1 MASLPPPAEQPMLSG
16 RAKVIAAL
24 VLALSNFIVVLD
36 MTVANVSIPHIAG
49 SIGISLHQGTWV
61 ITSYTVAEALSV
73 PLTGWLAMRFGT
85 VRMYAVCMTGFGVF
99 SLLCGLS
106 QTLEMIVLAR
116 IGQGLCG
123 GLLMPLSQTLLFATF
138 PGEERGKAILL
149 TATTT
154 LLGPALGPNVGGFI
168 SDTFSWH
175 WVFFIN
181 VPLVLI
187 CVPTVTR
194 LLGSSETQ
202 RRKVPIDAIGLAL
215 MVLWIGSLQFL
226 LDSGRDRGW
235 FGDPVIV
242 VLAVLAAIGFA
253 AFLIWELTE
262 EHPIVDLRVFRY
274 PGFFFGLMTLSLCF
288 GSYFASIVVIP
299 QWLQSY
305 QGYPAMLSGFIVSCT
320 AIAAITT
327 SQISGKALARG
338 VDPRLLVS
346 VAVGWLGCMA
356 LVRSNWTNQADFWTL
371 VAPQLIQGFGM
382 SFFMMPLTAISY
394 AHVPQ
399 HDIASATG
407 LQNSVRTLF
416 VGFSTAAALTI
427 WDNTQQSARVEIA
440 GNLQPAET
448 MDTLTRSGF
457 SAEQATQ
464 MISSLVEREAV
475 MVAVDYVFLI
485 TAVIFFIGSAVVW
498 LAPRPGTGGRN

>member
-1 MASLPPPAEQPMLSG
+1 
-16 RAKVIAAL
+16 
-24 VLALSNFIVVLD
+24 
-36 MTVANVSIPHIAG
+36 
-49 SIGISLHQGTWV
+49 
-61 ITSYTVAEALSV
+61 
-73 PLTGWLAMRFGT
+73 MRFGT
-85 VRMYAVCMTGFGVF
+85 VRMYVVCMTGFGVF

-106 QTLEMIVLAR
+106 QTLEMIVLSR

-187 CVPTVTR
+187 CVPAVAG

-202 RRKVPIDAIGLAL
+202 RRKVPIDAVGLAL
-215 MVLWIGSLQFL
+215 MVMWIGSLQFM

-235 FGDPVIV
+235 FGDPFIVI
-242 VLAVLAAIGFA
+242 LAVLAAVGFI

-274 PGFFFGLMTLSLCF
+274 PGFFFGLITLSLCF

-299 QWLQSY
+299 QWLQTY

-346 VAVGWLGCMA
+346 LAVGWLGCMA
-356 LVRSNWTNQADFWTL
+356 VVRSNWTNDADFWTL
-371 VAPQLIQGFGM
+371 VAPQLVQGFGM

-394 AHVPQ
+394 AFVPQ

-407 LQNSVRTLF
+407 IQNSVRTLF
-416 VGFSTAAALTI
+416 VGFSTATALSI
-427 WDNTQQSARVEIA
+427 WDNTQQAARIEIA
-440 GNLQPAET
+440 SKLQPDET
-448 MDTLTRSGF
+448 IGKLTDSGF
-457 SAEQATQ
+457 SIQQATQ
-464 MISSLVEREAV
+464 LISSLAEKEAV
-475 MVAVDYVFLI
+475 MIAVDHVFI
-485 TAVIFFIGSAVVW
+485 VTAAIFFLGSAVVW
-498 LAPRPGTGGRN
+498 LAPRPAAGSRASSK

>member
-1 MASLPPPAEQPMLSG
+1 
-16 RAKVIAAL
+16 
-24 VLALSNFIVVLD
+24 
-36 MTVANVSIPHIAG
+36 
-49 SIGISLHQGTWV
+49 
-61 ITSYTVAEALSV
+61 
-73 PLTGWLAMRFGT
+73 
-85 VRMYAVCMTGFGVF
+85 MYAVCMTGFGAF

-106 QTLEMIVLAR
+106 QTLETIVLAR

-187 CVPTVTR
+187 CVPAVTS
-194 LLGSSETQ
+194 LLGARETQ
-202 RRKVPIDAIGLAL
+202 KRKVPIDAIGLAL
-215 MVLWIGSLQFL
+215 MVLWIGSLQFM

-235 FGDPVIV
+235 FGDPLIV
-242 VLAVLAAIGFA
+242 VLAVLAAVGFV

-274 PGFFFGLMTLSLCF
+274 PGFFFGLITLSLCF

-299 QWLQSY
+299 QWLQTY

-320 AIAAITT
+320 ALAAITT
-327 SQISGKALARG
+327 SQLSGKALAKG

-346 VAVGWLGCMA
+346 MAVGWLGCMA
-356 LVRSNWTNQADFWTL
+356 LVRSNWTNDADFWTL
-371 VAPQLIQGFGM
+371 VAPQVIQGFGM

-394 AHVPQ
+394 ASVPQ

-416 VGFSTAAALTI
+416 VGFMTAAALTI
-427 WDNTQQSARVEIA
+427 WDNTQQAARVEIA
-440 GNLQPAET
+440 GNLHPGET
-448 MDTLTRSGF
+448 VDKLAQSGF
-457 SAEQATQ
+457 STEQAAQ
-464 MISSLVEREAV
+464 AISSLVEKEAV
-475 MVAVDYVFLI
+475 MIAVDYVFLI
-485 TAVIFFIGSAVVW
+485 TAVIFFLGSAVVW
-498 LAPRPGTGGRN
+498 LAPRHGAPGR

>member
-1 MASLPPPAEQPMLSG
+1 MASLPQAAAPPVLTG
-16 RAKVIAAL
+16 RAKILAAM

-49 SIGISLHQGTWV
+49 SIGISIHQGTWV
-61 ITSYTVAEALSV
+61 ITSYAVAEALSV

-99 SLLCGLS
+99 SFLCGVS
-106 QTLEMIVLAR
+106 QTLEMLILSR

-187 CVPTVTR
+187 CVPAVTS
-194 LLGSSETQ
+194 LLGASETA

-215 MVLWIGSLQFL
+215 MVLWIGSLQFM

-235 FGDPVIV
+235 FGDPFIV
-242 VLAVLAAIGFA
+242 VLAILAAVGFV
-253 AFLIWELTE
+253 AFVIWELTE

-274 PGFFFGLMTLSLCF
+274 PGFFFGLITLSLCF

-299 QWLQSY
+299 QWLQTY

-327 SQISGKALARG
+327 SQISGKALAKG

-346 VAVGWLGCMA
+346 LAVAWLGCMA
-356 LVRSNWTNQADFWTL
+356 IVRSNWTNEADFWTL

-382 SFFMMPLTAISY
+382 SFFMMPLTMISY
-394 AHVPQ
+394 ANVPQ

-416 VGFSTAAALTI
+416 VGFSTATALSI

-440 GNLQPAET
+440 EKLQPA
-448 MDTLTRSGF
+448 DTVEKLTQSGF
-457 SAEQATQ
+457 SVEQAIQ
-464 MISSLVEREAV
+464 MISSIAEKEAV
-475 MVAVDYVFLI
+475 MIAVDYVFTI
-485 TAVIFFIGSAVVW
+485 TAAIFFIGAVVVW
-498 LAPRPGTGGRN
+498 LAPRPGRGRQP

>member
-1 MASLPPPAEQPMLSG
+1 MASQPSAAAPPVLSG
-16 RAKVIAAL
+16 KAKIFAAL

-49 SIGISLHQGTWV
+49 SIGISVHQGTWV

-85 VRMYAVCMTGFGVF
+85 VRMYAVCMTGFGTF

-106 QTLEMIVLAR
+106 QTLEMLVLAR

-187 CVPTVTR
+187 CVPAVTS
-194 LLGSSETQ
+194 LLGASETQ
-202 RRKVPIDAIGLAL
+202 RRKVPIDAIGLGL
-215 MVLWIGSLQFL
+215 MVLWIGSLQFM

-235 FGDPVIV
+235 FGDPFIV
-242 VLAVLAAIGFA
+242 ALAVVAAIGFA

-299 QWLQSY
+299 QWLQTY

-327 SQISGKALARG
+327 SQLSGKALAKG

-346 VAVGWLGCMA
+346 MAVGWLGCMA
-356 LVRSNWTNQADFWTL
+356 IVRSNWTNEADLWSL
-371 VAPQLIQGFGM
+371 VAPQVVQGFGM

-394 AHVPQ
+394 ANVPQ

-416 VGFSTAAALTI
+416 VGFMTAAALTI

-440 GNLQPAET
+440 GKLQPG
-448 MDTLTRSGF
+448 DTVEKLTQGGF
-457 SAEQATQ
+457 SVEQARQ
-464 MISSLVEREAV
+464 VVSSLAEKEAV
-475 MVAVDYVFLI
+475 MIAVDYVFLI
-485 TAVIFFIGSAVVW
+485 TAVIFFLGAAVVW
-498 LAPRPGTGGRN
+498 LAPRHRPPGR